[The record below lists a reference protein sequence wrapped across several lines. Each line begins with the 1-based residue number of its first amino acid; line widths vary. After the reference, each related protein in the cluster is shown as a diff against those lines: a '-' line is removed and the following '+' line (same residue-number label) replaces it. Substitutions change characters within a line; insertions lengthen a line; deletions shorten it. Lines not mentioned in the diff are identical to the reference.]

1 MGSGR
6 ARRRSGGQGPATLR
20 RPELLDRRSPD
31 DALRGRGR
39 RPFPARGDH
48 RAPQRGEEGRAVRDR
63 EGDGGAGRRRS
74 RDPLG
79 APARPRRA
87 PGGHLRRRG
96 AAFDDPPRHDGP
108 RVVRRRCPAGA
119 REAAGAPSGPDG
131 WPGHPDLVEDSPM
144 PTEAAE
150 LVFDEA
156 TKVYPGREGAAV
168 DHLSLTVPAG
178 EICVLVG
185 PSGGGKTTAL
195 KLVNR
200 LIPLTGGDIR
210 IDGRSILQHDL
221 TELRRSIGYVIQQ
234 VGLFPHMTVEGNI
247 GTVPRLLGWPR
258 SRIRERVAELLE
270 LVGLDPDKDRR
281 RFPAE
286 LSGGQRQRVG
296 LARALAANPA
306 LMLMDE
312 PFGAIDPIVRARLQ
326 DEFLR
331 LQREIRKTVVFVTHD
346 VDEAI
351 KVGDRIAILRQGG
364 RLAQYDTPQK
374 ILEDPIDDFVA
385 DFVGRDRA
393 LKALALR
400 TLGELELSPA
410 PGDGLPRLPAETSL
424 RDALALLIA
433 ERRDAL
439 VVVGGDGSALGVVRR
454 EDLLA

>member
-1 MGSGR
+1 
-6 ARRRSGGQGPATLR
+6 
-20 RPELLDRRSPD
+20 
-31 DALRGRGR
+31 
-39 RPFPARGDH
+39 
-48 RAPQRGEEGRAVRDR
+48 
-63 EGDGGAGRRRS
+63 
-74 RDPLG
+74 
-79 APARPRRA
+79 
-87 PGGHLRRRG
+87 
-96 AAFDDPPRHDGP
+96 
-108 RVVRRRCPAGA
+108 
-119 REAAGAPSGPDG
+119 
-131 WPGHPDLVEDSPM
+131 M

-200 LIPLTGGDIR
+200 LIPLTSGYIR
-210 IDGRSILQHDL
+210 IDGTLIGDYDV

-247 GTVPRLLGWPR
+247 GTVPRLLGWER
-258 SRIRERVAELLE
+258 KRIRERVVELLE
-270 LVGLDPDKDRR
+270 LVGLDPQKDRR

-296 LARALAANPA
+296 LARALAANPS

-346 VDEAI
+346 IDEAI
-351 KVGDRIAILRQGG
+351 KVGDKIAILREGG
-364 RLAQYDTPQK
+364 KLAQYDTPEQ
-374 ILEDPIDDFVA
+374 ILEHPADEFVA
-385 DFVGRDRA
+385 EFVGRDRA
-393 LKALALR
+393 LKVLALR
-400 TLGELELSPA
+400 TLGELKLAEGS
-410 PGDGLPRLPAETSL
+410 GDGLPRLPADTSL
-424 RDALALLIA
+424 RDALALLVA
-433 ERRDAL
+433 EHREKLLVTDA
-439 VVVGGDGSALGVVRR
+439 DGAPLGVATR
-454 EDLLA
+454 EDILG